1 METQAFRFALIL
13 LSSLTLS
20 TFAPVSVA
28 QIQDYS
34 MLNLPDGAI
43 ARLGKG
49 GVSYSDRGIAFS
61 PDGNRLAVAT
71 SIGVWLYDAETSNEI
86 ALLTGHKEEVTTV
99 AFSPDGTKLA
109 SGSDDTTIRLWEIP
123 SGKALH
129 SLGGENTPRIGVRVL
144 PAPRPGED
152 VNEFQTDDA
161 VDIENETISESV
173 RSVAFSSDGIKLA
186 SESDDATVR
195 LWDILT
201 QKYIVTFLERRY
213 AGWSV
218 ASSPDGT
225 KLASG
230 SRNDTVGLWDVLTR
244 KHIATFPGHTGN
256 VRAVAFSPDGSKLA
270 SGSLDGTVLLWKV
283 SE

>member
-129 SLGGENTPRIGVRVL
+129 SLGGENAPRIGVRVL

-152 VNEFQTDDA
+152 VNELQTDDA

-230 SRNDTVGLWDVLTR
+230 SRNDTVGLWDVFDEKTYRYIPRTYRQCPRCGVLAR
-244 KHIATFPGHTGN
+244 WLKARIGVTGWN
-256 VRAVAFSPDGSKLA
+256 
-270 SGSLDGTVLLWKV
+270 GTIVEGV
-283 SE
+283 